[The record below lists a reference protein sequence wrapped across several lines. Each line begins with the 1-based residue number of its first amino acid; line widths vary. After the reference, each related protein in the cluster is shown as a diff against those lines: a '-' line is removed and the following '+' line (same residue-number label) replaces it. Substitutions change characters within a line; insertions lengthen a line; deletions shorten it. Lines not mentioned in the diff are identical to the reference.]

1 MININSSSI
10 ENVFLSENKTKLE
23 LNNKNTEIIKA
34 NDLKNTTSYIK
45 ASNLS
50 EDELFNSISV
60 DDDIKIIQSKENIDI
75 TVSQKKQLNEVLKT
89 YDNNQVKSLPIKIA
103 LKHLDIEKLGQDNI
117 TSVSNSIKLDGGFV
131 AGINPIDLSIIGIDA
146 TIKISGDVQGN
157 VDISSNLEK
166 DGKVSINFETLITP
180 SLKPEAILSIPAL
193 ASFGANA
200 KGEGGLLITK
210 SYIFD
215 NKTEALK
222 FINNLGKS
230 EQSVVVN
237 ENRKE
242 KIAIFSGSLKRT
254 KIVDNTDSDGI
265 LSKITFDKAISKQE
279 LSAKISIT
287 PTKTEKITSL
297 ETGKGDKSSVIA
309 KIDYALN
316 TQTNKKEFSNG
327 EIDLSINFPKISKNK
342 NLDEVVDEMSSRLLE
357 VVEKS
362 NSINDTKISL
372 TKEQANKIVKSGLE
386 DISLRYKDLTEGKK
400 TASTTSLPIPFIDA
414 IFKSG
419 SMLNLHLPLEKNTN
433 GNLEIKSS
441 EIQVKTKS
449 DKVLGLSIGI
459 IPFAKINGFVN
470 SKSIRVETH

>member
-1 MININSSSI
+1 MININQNLIKDIFSSKEIEKSQNITSKVDINNNNPLKNDTTIYINRNYSEEELFSSI
-10 ENVFLSENKTKLE
+10 N
-23 LNNKNTEIIKA
+23 I
-34 NDLKNTTSYIK
+34 
-45 ASNLS
+45 
-50 EDELFNSISV
+50 
-60 DDDIKIIQSKENIDI
+60 DDDIKVIDSKESINI
-75 TVSQKKQLNEVLKT
+75 SSNQKNELKEVLKT
-89 YDNNQVKSLPIKIA
+89 YDTNKLKSLPIKTS

-117 TSVSNSIKLDGGFV
+117 TSVSNSIKLDGGFI
-131 AGINPIDLSIIGIDA
+131 AGINPIDLSMIGIDA
-146 TIKISGDVQGN
+146 TIKISGDAQGTIN
-157 VDISSNLEK
+157 ISSELEK
-166 DGKVSINFETLITP
+166 NGKVSINFETLITP
-180 SLKPEAILSIPAL
+180 SLKPEAVLSIPAL

-210 SYIFD
+210 NYVFD
-215 NKTEALK
+215 NKNEALK
-222 FINNLGKS
+222 FIDNLGKV

-242 KIAIFSGSLKRT
+242 KIAIFSASLKRT

-265 LSKITFDKAISKQE
+265 LSKITFDKALSKQE

-297 ETGKGDKSSVIA
+297 ETGKGNKSSVIA
-309 KIDYALN
+309 KIDYSLN
-316 TQTNKKEFSNG
+316 SQTNKKEFSNG
-327 EIDLSINFPKISKNK
+327 EIDLSINFPKISKNQ
-342 NLDEVVDEMSSRLLE
+342 NLDEVVNEMSSRLLE

-372 TKEQANKIVKSGLE
+372 SKEQANKIVRNGLE
-386 DISLRYKDLTEGKK
+386 EISLRYKDITEGKK

-433 GNLEIKSS
+433 GSLEIKSS

-470 SKSIRVETH
+470 SKSVKVETH

>member
-10 ENVFLSENKTKLE
+10 ENVFLNENKTKLE
-23 LNNKNTEIIKA
+23 LNNKTNEIVKV
-34 NDLKNTTSYIK
+34 NNLKDTTSYTK
-45 ASNLS
+45 SNNLS

-60 DDDIKIIQSKENIDI
+60 DDDIKVIQNKEDVNI
-75 TVSQKKQLNEVLKT
+75 TSSEKKQLKEVLKT
-89 YDNNQVKSLPIKIA
+89 YDNNKLKSLPIKTA

-117 TSVSNSIKLDGGFV
+117 TSVSNSIKLDGGFI
-131 AGINPIDLSIIGIDA
+131 AGINPLDLSMLGIDA
-146 TIKISGDVQGN
+146 TIKISGNAQGY
-157 VDISSNLEK
+157 VDISSKLEE
-166 DGKVSINFETLITP
+166 DGKVSVNFETIITP
-180 SLKPEAILSIPAL
+180 SLKPEAVFSIPIL

-210 SYIFD
+210 SYSFD
-215 NKTEALK
+215 NKKEALK
-222 FINNLGKS
+222 FIDNLGKV

-254 KIVDNTDSDGI
+254 KIVNNTDSDGI
-265 LSKITFDKAISKQE
+265 LSKITFDKALSKQE

-309 KIDYALN
+309 KIDYSLN
-316 TQTNKKEFSNG
+316 TNTNKKEFSNG
-327 EIDLSINFPKISKNK
+327 EIDLSINFPKISKNQD
-342 NLDEVVDEMSSRLLE
+342 LDEVINEMSSRLIE

-372 TKEQANKIVKSGLE
+372 SKEQANKIVRSGLE
-386 DISLRYKDLTEGKK
+386 DISIRYKDLTEGKK

-414 IFKSG
+414 IFKNG
-419 SMLNLHLPLEKNTN
+419 SMLNLHFPLEKNAN
-433 GNLEIKSS
+433 GSLEIKSS

-470 SKSIRVETH
+470 SKSVKIETH